1 MDLSLKQR
9 LLGAAVLIA
18 LAVIF
23 VPMFMSGSAP
33 QKSAEMETSSLAIP
47 PAPDREFNNR
57 VLSVDPAATNPT
69 APAGADSG
77 KIATVDTA
85 AAPKP
90 AEPEPASPAPAAPAA
105 DAPAA
110 PPAPVL
116 TNGLVRVPDG
126 RLLAPDIA
134 RIVMRGELVVAMLK
148 VDTPPFFFFDDSG
161 QWTGLEVGLAQSLA
175 KELGVKLRINRDAGT
190 FNAVVDLLANGQADL
205 AISKLSRTL
214 ARTQTIAFSDAYLT
228 LNHSL
233 ILNRVKFAQLSRGR
247 PLPEV
252 IRNFDG
258 SIGVIA
264 KSSFADYARTNFP
277 HAKVQ
282 EFATW
287 NEVLAALYKGEIVS
301 AYRDE
306 FEVKRVLKADPT
318 VSRVVSTLTRKK
330 QEVTQ
335 GHGGGGVVREL
346 LARLPGLLEQG
357 VDPSNE

>member
-1 MDLSLKQR
+1 MTKVNTSMSNNARHLTGMHNALRR
-9 LLGAAVLIA
+9 LALPTLLAIAGLCTGASA
-18 LAVIF
+18 LAAGERPVAQ
-23 VPMFMSGSAP
+23 G
-33 QKSAEMETSSLAIP
+33 TLA
-47 PAPDREFNNR
+47 A
-57 VLSVDPAATNPT
+57 PAAPVAATPVVA
-69 APAGADSG
+69 APA
-77 KIATVDTA
+77 T
-85 AAPKP
+85 
-90 AEPEPASPAPAAPAA
+90 PAAPAA
-105 DAPAA
+105 AAFAVEPAA
-110 PPAPVL
+110 PATPPVL
-116 TNGLVRVPDG
+116 VNGLVRVPDG

-134 RIVMRGELVVAMLK
+134 RIVTRGELVVAMLK

-175 KELGVKLRINRDAGT
+175 KELGVKLRFNREAGT

-214 ARTQTIAFSDAYLT
+214 ARSQTIAFSDAYLT
-228 LNHSL
+228 LSHSL

-282 EFATW
+282 EYATW
-287 NEVLAALYKGEIVS
+287 NDVLVAVNKGEIVS

-318 VSRVVSTLTRKK
+318 VSLVLRTVTLKDLEDTLGIGVA
-330 QEVTQ
+330 VTDTT
-335 GHGGGGVVREL
+335 L
-346 LARLPGLLEQG
+346 LAYVNQFLAQRAEKLDIQKVLQAL
-357 VDPSNE
+357 DR

>member
-1 MDLSLKQR
+1 MTKPTPSMSNNARHLTGMHNALRR
-9 LLGAAVLIA
+9 LALPTLLA
-18 LAVIF
+18 LAGLCTGIGALAAGERPV
-23 VPMFMSGSAP
+23 VQGTLSAP
-33 QKSAEMETSSLAIP
+33 ATA
-47 PAPDREFNNR
+47 
-57 VLSVDPAATNPT
+57 VPAA
-69 APAGADSG
+69 A
-77 KIATVDTA
+77 ATPVVA
-85 AAPKP
+85 
-90 AEPEPASPAPAAPAA
+90 APAAPAA
-105 DAPAA
+105 PATTFAVEPAA
-110 PPAPVL
+110 PAMPPVL
-116 TNGLVRVPDG
+116 VNGLVRVPDG

-134 RIVMRGELVVAMLK
+134 RIVTRGELVVAMLK

-175 KELGVKLRINRDAGT
+175 KELGVKLRFNREAGT

-214 ARTQTIAFSDAYLT
+214 ARSQTIAFSDSYLT

-282 EFATW
+282 EYATW
-287 NEVLAALYKGEIVS
+287 NDVLVAVNKGEIVS

-318 VSRVVSTLTRKK
+318 VSLVLRTVTLKDLEDTLGIGVA
-330 QEVTQ
+330 VTDTT
-335 GHGGGGVVREL
+335 L
-346 LARLPGLLEQG
+346 LAYVNQFLAQRAEKLDIQKVLQAL
-357 VDPSNE
+357 DR

>member
-1 MDLSLKQR
+1 MTKVDQSMSNNTRHLTGMHSALRR
-9 LLGAAVLIA
+9 LALPTLLA
-18 LAVIF
+18 LAGLCAGGPASAAGERPVAQGVIA
-23 VPMFMSGSAP
+23 VPVA
-33 QKSAEMETSSLAIP
+33 L
-47 PAPDREFNNR
+47 
-57 VLSVDPAATNPT
+57 
-69 APAGADSG
+69 
-77 KIATVDTA
+77 
-85 AAPKP
+85 AAPV
-90 AEPEPASPAPAAPAA
+90 AVAPAPAFPVEPAA
-105 DAPAA
+105 PVA

-134 RIVMRGELVVAMLK
+134 RIVTRGELVVAMLK
-148 VDTPPFFFFDDSG
+148 VDTPPFFFFDDAG

-175 KELGVKLRINRDAGT
+175 KELGVKLRFNREAGT

-233 ILNRVKFAQLSRGR
+233 ILNRVKFAQLSHGR

-252 IRNFDG
+252 IRNFNG

-282 EFATW
+282 EFPTW
-287 NEVLAALYKGEIVS
+287 NEVLVALHKGEIVS

-318 VSRVVSTLTRKK
+318 VSLVLRTVTLKDLEDTLGIGVA
-330 QEVTQ
+330 VTDTT
-335 GHGGGGVVREL
+335 L
-346 LARLPGLLEQG
+346 LAYVNQFLAQRTEKLDIQKVLQAL
-357 VDPSNE
+357 DR

>member
-1 MDLSLKQR
+1 MTKVDQSMSNNTRHLTGMHSALRR
-9 LLGAAVLIA
+9 LALPTLLA
-18 LAVIF
+18 LAGLCAG
-23 VPMFMSGSAP
+23 GSA
-33 QKSAEMETSSLAIP
+33 SA
-47 PAPDREFNNR
+47 
-57 VLSVDPAATNPT
+57 
-69 APAGADSG
+69 AGERPVAQG
-77 KIATVDTA
+77 VIAVPVA
-85 AAPKP
+85 LAAPV
-90 AEPEPASPAPAAPAA
+90 AVAPAPAFPVE
-105 DAPAA
+105 PAA
-110 PPAPVL
+110 PVALPAPVL

-134 RIVMRGELVVAMLK
+134 RIVTRGELVVAMLK
-148 VDTPPFFFFDDSG
+148 VDTPPFFFFDDAG

-175 KELGVKLRINRDAGT
+175 KELGVKLRFNREAGT

-233 ILNRVKFAQLSRGR
+233 ILNRVKFAQLSHGR

-252 IRNFDG
+252 IRNFNG

-282 EFATW
+282 EFPTW
-287 NEVLAALYKGEIVS
+287 NEVLVALHKGEIVS

-318 VSRVVSTLTRKK
+318 VSLVLRTVTLKDLEDTLGIGVA
-330 QEVTQ
+330 VTDTT
-335 GHGGGGVVREL
+335 L
-346 LARLPGLLEQG
+346 LAYVNQFLAQRTEKLDIQKVLQAL
-357 VDPSNE
+357 DR

>member
-1 MDLSLKQR
+1 MNTFIQR
-9 LLGAAVLIA
+9 LSNERRQPGLHGALRRFVLPSLLA
-18 LAVIF
+18 LASVCAGGIAHAAGERPVAQGVLA
-23 VPMFMSGSAP
+23 VPA
-33 QKSAEMETSSLAIP
+33 
-47 PAPDREFNNR
+47 
-57 VLSVDPAATNPT
+57 
-69 APAGADSG
+69 
-77 KIATVDTA
+77 
-85 AAPKP
+85 
-90 AEPEPASPAPAAPAA
+90 APAAPAPVTA
-105 DAPAA
+105 PIPVLPAA
-110 PPAPVL
+110 PTDATTAPPAAPTTV
-116 TNGLVRVPDG
+116 NGLVRVPDG

-134 RIVMRGELVVAMLK
+134 RIVTRGELVVAMLK

-175 KELGVKLRINRDAGT
+175 KELGVKLRFNRDAAT
-190 FNAVVDLLANGQADL
+190 FNAVVDLLASGQADL

-233 ILNRVKFAQLSRGR
+233 ILNRVKFAQLAHGR

-252 IRNFDG
+252 IRSFSG

-287 NEVLAALYKGEIVS
+287 NDVLVALHKGEIVG

-318 VSRVVSTLTRKK
+318 VSLVLRTVTLKDLEDTLGIGVA
-330 QEVTQ
+330 VTDPT
-335 GHGGGGVVREL
+335 L
-346 LARLPGLLEQG
+346 LAYVNQFLAQRTEKLDIHKVLQALER
-357 VDPSNE
+357 

>member
-1 MDLSLKQR
+1 MSNNTRHLTGMHSALRR
-9 LLGAAVLIA
+9 LALPTLLA
-18 LAVIF
+18 LA
-23 VPMFMSGSAP
+23 GLCAGG
-33 QKSAEMETSSLAIP
+33 
-47 PAPDREFNNR
+47 
-57 VLSVDPAATNPT
+57 
-69 APAGADSG
+69 PAGAAG
-77 KIATVDTA
+77 ERPVAQGVIAVPAALVAPVA
-85 AAPKP
+85 AAPAP
-90 AEPEPASPAPAAPAA
+90 AFPVEPAAPV
-105 DAPAA
+105 A

-134 RIVMRGELVVAMLK
+134 RIVTRGELVVAMLK
-148 VDTPPFFFFDDSG
+148 VDTPPFFFFDDAG

-175 KELGVKLRINRDAGT
+175 KELGVKLRFNREAGT

-233 ILNRVKFAQLSRGR
+233 ILNRVKFAQISHGR

-252 IRNFDG
+252 IRNFNG

-282 EFATW
+282 EFPTW
-287 NEVLAALYKGEIVS
+287 NEVLVALHKGEIVS

-318 VSRVVSTLTRKK
+318 VSLVLRTVTLKDLEDTLGIGVA
-330 QEVTQ
+330 VTDTT
-335 GHGGGGVVREL
+335 L
-346 LARLPGLLEQG
+346 LAYVNQFLAQRTEKLDIQKVLQALER
-357 VDPSNE
+357 

>member
-1 MDLSLKQR
+1 MHSALRR
-9 LLGAAVLIA
+9 LALPTLLA
-18 LAVIF
+18 LA
-23 VPMFMSGSAP
+23 GLCAGG
-33 QKSAEMETSSLAIP
+33 
-47 PAPDREFNNR
+47 
-57 VLSVDPAATNPT
+57 
-69 APAGADSG
+69 PAGAAG
-77 KIATVDTA
+77 ERPVAQGVIAVPAALVAPAA
-85 AAPKP
+85 AAPAP
-90 AEPEPASPAPAAPAA
+90 AFPVEPAAPV
-105 DAPAA
+105 A

-134 RIVMRGELVVAMLK
+134 RIVTRGELVVAMLK
-148 VDTPPFFFFDDSG
+148 VDTPPFFFFDDAG

-175 KELGVKLRINRDAGT
+175 KELGVKLRFNREAGT

-233 ILNRVKFAQLSRGR
+233 ILNRVKFAQISHGR

-252 IRNFDG
+252 IRNFNG

-282 EFATW
+282 EFPTW
-287 NEVLAALYKGEIVS
+287 NEVLVALHKGEIVS

-318 VSRVVSTLTRKK
+318 VSLVLRTVTLKDLEDTLGIGVA
-330 QEVTQ
+330 VTDTT
-335 GHGGGGVVREL
+335 L
-346 LARLPGLLEQG
+346 LAYVNQFLAQRTEKLDIQKVLQALER
-357 VDPSNE
+357 

>member
-1 MDLSLKQR
+1 MTKPTPSMSNNARHLTGMHNALRR
-9 LLGAAVLIA
+9 LALPTLLALTGLCTGIGA
-18 LAVIF
+18 LAAGERPV
-23 VPMFMSGSAP
+23 VQGTLSAP
-33 QKSAEMETSSLAIP
+33 ATA
-47 PAPDREFNNR
+47 
-57 VLSVDPAATNPT
+57 VPAA
-69 APAGADSG
+69 A
-77 KIATVDTA
+77 ATPVVA
-85 AAPKP
+85 
-90 AEPEPASPAPAAPAA
+90 APAAPAA
-105 DAPAA
+105 PATTFAVEPAA
-110 PPAPVL
+110 PATPPVL
-116 TNGLVRVPDG
+116 VNGLVRVPDG

-134 RIVMRGELVVAMLK
+134 RIVTRGELVVAMLK

-175 KELGVKLRINRDAGT
+175 KELGVKLRFNREAGT

-214 ARTQTIAFSDAYLT
+214 ARSQTIAFSDSYLT

-282 EFATW
+282 EYATW
-287 NEVLAALYKGEIVS
+287 NDVLVAVNKGEIVS

-318 VSRVVSTLTRKK
+318 VSLVLRTVTLKDLEDTLGIGVA
-330 QEVTQ
+330 VTDTT
-335 GHGGGGVVREL
+335 L
-346 LARLPGLLEQG
+346 LAYVNQFLAQRAEKLDIQKVLQAL
-357 VDPSNE
+357 DR

>member
-1 MDLSLKQR
+1 MTKVIPSMSNNTRHLTGMHIALRR
-9 LLGAAVLIA
+9 LALPALLAFAGLCASSGAGAAGERPVAQGVL
-18 LAVIF
+18 
-23 VPMFMSGSAP
+23 
-33 QKSAEMETSSLAIP
+33 T
-47 PAPDREFNNR
+47 
-57 VLSVDPAATNPT
+57 
-69 APAGADSG
+69 
-77 KIATVDTA
+77 
-85 AAPKP
+85 
-90 AEPEPASPAPAAPAA
+90 APAAPAPVVA
-105 DAPAA
+105 LAAPAAAAPATLAAATDAPPPA

-175 KELGVKLRINRDAGT
+175 KELGVKLRFNRDAST
-190 FNAVVDLLANGQADL
+190 FNAVVDLLASGQADL

-233 ILNRVKFAQLSRGR
+233 ILNRVKFAQISHGR

-252 IRNFDG
+252 IRNFNG

-277 HAKVQ
+277 HAKIQ

-287 NEVLAALYKGEIVS
+287 NEVLAALHKGEIVS

-318 VSRVVSTLTRKK
+318 VSLVLRTVTLKDLEDTLGIGVA
-330 QEVTQ
+330 VTDPT
-335 GHGGGGVVREL
+335 L
-346 LARLPGLLEQG
+346 LAYVNQFLAQRTEKLDIQKVLQAL
-357 VDPSNE
+357 DR

>member
-1 MDLSLKQR
+1 MSNNARHLTGMHNALRRLALPTLLALAGLCAGTGALAAGERPVAQGTLSAPATAVP
-9 LLGAAVLIA
+9 AAV
-18 LAVIF
+18 
-23 VPMFMSGSAP
+23 
-33 QKSAEMETSSLAIP
+33 
-47 PAPDREFNNR
+47 
-57 VLSVDPAATNPT
+57 ATPVV
-69 APAGADSG
+69 A
-77 KIATVDTA
+77 
-85 AAPKP
+85 
-90 AEPEPASPAPAAPAA
+90 APAAPAA
-105 DAPAA
+105 PAAATFAVEPAA
-110 PPAPVL
+110 PATPPLLV
-116 TNGLVRVPDG
+116 NGLVRVPDG

-134 RIVMRGELVVAMLK
+134 RIVTRGELVVAMLK

-175 KELGVKLRINRDAGT
+175 KELGVKLRFNREAGT

-214 ARTQTIAFSDAYLT
+214 ARSQTIAFSDSYLT

-233 ILNRVKFAQLSRGR
+233 ILNRVKFAQLAHGR

-252 IRNFDG
+252 IRNFNG

-282 EFATW
+282 EYPTW
-287 NEVLAALYKGEIVS
+287 NDVLVAVHKGEIVS

-318 VSRVVSTLTRKK
+318 VSLVLRTVTLKDLEDTLGIGVA
-330 QEVTQ
+330 VTDTT
-335 GHGGGGVVREL
+335 L
-346 LARLPGLLEQG
+346 LAYVNQFLAQRAEKLDIQKVLQAL
-357 VDPSNE
+357 DR

>member
-1 MDLSLKQR
+1 MSNNTRHLTGMHSALRR
-9 LLGAAVLIA
+9 LALPTLLA
-18 LAVIF
+18 LAGLCAG
-23 VPMFMSGSAP
+23 GSA
-33 QKSAEMETSSLAIP
+33 SAAGERPVAQGVI
-47 PAPDREFNNR
+47 A
-57 VLSVDPAATNPT
+57 VPAAL
-69 APAGADSG
+69 
-77 KIATVDTA
+77 
-85 AAPKP
+85 
-90 AEPEPASPAPAAPAA
+90 AAPAA
-105 DAPAA
+105 AAPAPAPAFPVEPAAPVA

-134 RIVMRGELVVAMLK
+134 RIVTRGELVVAMLK
-148 VDTPPFFFFDDSG
+148 VDTPPFFFFDDAG

-175 KELGVKLRINRDAGT
+175 KELGVKLRFNREAGT

-233 ILNRVKFAQLSRGR
+233 ILNRVKFAQLSHGR

-252 IRNFDG
+252 IRNFNG

-282 EFATW
+282 EFPTW
-287 NEVLAALYKGEIVS
+287 NEVLVALHKGEIVS

-318 VSRVVSTLTRKK
+318 VSLVLRTVTLKDLEDTLGIGVA
-330 QEVTQ
+330 VTDTT
-335 GHGGGGVVREL
+335 L
-346 LARLPGLLEQG
+346 LAYVNQFLAQRTEKLDIQKVLQAL
-357 VDPSNE
+357 DR

>member
-1 MDLSLKQR
+1 MSNNTRHLTGMHSALRR
-9 LLGAAVLIA
+9 LALPTLLA
-18 LAVIF
+18 LA
-23 VPMFMSGSAP
+23 GLCAGG
-33 QKSAEMETSSLAIP
+33 
-47 PAPDREFNNR
+47 
-57 VLSVDPAATNPT
+57 
-69 APAGADSG
+69 PAGAAG
-77 KIATVDTA
+77 ERPVAQGVIAVPAALVAPAA
-85 AAPKP
+85 AAPAP
-90 AEPEPASPAPAAPAA
+90 AFPVEPAAPV
-105 DAPAA
+105 A

-134 RIVMRGELVVAMLK
+134 RIVTRGELVVAMLK
-148 VDTPPFFFFDDSG
+148 VDTPPFFFFDDAG

-175 KELGVKLRINRDAGT
+175 KELGVKLRFNREAGT

-233 ILNRVKFAQLSRGR
+233 ILNRVKFAQISHGR

-252 IRNFDG
+252 IRNFNG

-282 EFATW
+282 EFPTW
-287 NEVLAALYKGEIVS
+287 NEVLVALHKGEIVS

-318 VSRVVSTLTRKK
+318 VSLVLRTVTLKDLEDTLGIGVA
-330 QEVTQ
+330 VTDTT
-335 GHGGGGVVREL
+335 L
-346 LARLPGLLEQG
+346 LAYVNQFLAQRTEKLDIQKVLQALER
-357 VDPSNE
+357 

>member
-1 MDLSLKQR
+1 MTKVDQSMSNNTRHLTGMHSALRR
-9 LLGAAVLIA
+9 LALPTLLA
-18 LAVIF
+18 LA
-23 VPMFMSGSAP
+23 GLCAGG
-33 QKSAEMETSSLAIP
+33 
-47 PAPDREFNNR
+47 
-57 VLSVDPAATNPT
+57 
-69 APAGADSG
+69 PAGAAG
-77 KIATVDTA
+77 ERPVAQGVIAVPAALVAPVA
-85 AAPKP
+85 AAPAP
-90 AEPEPASPAPAAPAA
+90 AFPVEPAAPV
-105 DAPAA
+105 A

-134 RIVMRGELVVAMLK
+134 RIVTRGELVVAMLK
-148 VDTPPFFFFDDSG
+148 VDTPPFFFFDDAG

-175 KELGVKLRINRDAGT
+175 KELGVKLRFNREAGT

-233 ILNRVKFAQLSRGR
+233 ILNRVKFAQISHGR

-252 IRNFDG
+252 IRNFNG

-282 EFATW
+282 EFPTW
-287 NEVLAALYKGEIVS
+287 NEVLVALHKGEIVS

-318 VSRVVSTLTRKK
+318 VSLVLRTVTLKDLEDTLGIGVA
-330 QEVTQ
+330 VTDTT
-335 GHGGGGVVREL
+335 L
-346 LARLPGLLEQG
+346 LAYVNQFLAQRTEKLDIQKVLQALER
-357 VDPSNE
+357 

>member
-1 MDLSLKQR
+1 MTKVDQSMSNNTRHLTGMHSALRR
-9 LLGAAVLIA
+9 LALPTLLALAGLCAGSSAGAAGERPVAQGVIA
-18 LAVIF
+18 V
-23 VPMFMSGSAP
+23 
-33 QKSAEMETSSLAIP
+33 
-47 PAPDREFNNR
+47 
-57 VLSVDPAATNPT
+57 PAAL
-69 APAGADSG
+69 
-77 KIATVDTA
+77 
-85 AAPKP
+85 
-90 AEPEPASPAPAAPAA
+90 AAPAA
-105 DAPAA
+105 AAPAPAFPVEPAAPVA

-134 RIVMRGELVVAMLK
+134 RIVTRGELVVAMLK
-148 VDTPPFFFFDDSG
+148 VDTPPFFFFDDAG

-175 KELGVKLRINRDAGT
+175 KELGVKLRFNREAGT

-233 ILNRVKFAQLSRGR
+233 ILNRVKFAQLSHGR

-252 IRNFDG
+252 IRNFNG

-282 EFATW
+282 EFPTW
-287 NEVLAALYKGEIVS
+287 NEVLVALHKGEIVS

-318 VSRVVSTLTRKK
+318 VSLVLRTVTLKDLEDTLGIGVA
-330 QEVTQ
+330 VTDTT
-335 GHGGGGVVREL
+335 L
-346 LARLPGLLEQG
+346 LAYVNQFLAQRTEKLDIQKVLQAL
-357 VDPSNE
+357 DR

>member
-1 MDLSLKQR
+1 MNQVTPRMPNNTRHPKGMHSALRR
-9 LLGAAVLIA
+9 LALPGLLALAGLLAGGPAGAAGERPVAQGA
-18 LAVIF
+18 LAV
-23 VPMFMSGSAP
+23 
-33 QKSAEMETSSLAIP
+33 
-47 PAPDREFNNR
+47 
-57 VLSVDPAATNPT
+57 PAAT
-69 APAGADSG
+69 
-77 KIATVDTA
+77 
-85 AAPKP
+85 AAPVV
-90 AEPEPASPAPAAPAA
+90 AVAAPAA
-105 DAPAA
+105 SATPGAPAA
-110 PPAPVL
+110 AFQVDPANPAPAAPVL

-148 VDTPPFFFFDDSG
+148 VDTPPFFFFDDAG

-175 KELGVKLRINRDAGT
+175 KELGVKLRFNREAGT
-190 FNAVVDLLANGQADL
+190 FNAVVDLLASGQADL

-233 ILNRVKFAQLSRGR
+233 ILNRVKFAQLAHGR

-252 IRNFDG
+252 IRNFNG
-258 SIGVIA
+258 TVGVIA

-282 EFATW
+282 EYPTW
-287 NEVLAALYKGEIVS
+287 NEVLVALHKGEIVS

-318 VSRVVSTLTRKK
+318 VSLVLRTVTLKDLEDTLGIGVA
-330 QEVTQ
+330 VTDTT
-335 GHGGGGVVREL
+335 L
-346 LARLPGLLEQG
+346 LAYVNQFLAQRTEKLDIQKVLQAL
-357 VDPSNE
+357 DR

>member
-1 MDLSLKQR
+1 MSNNARHLTGMHNALRR
-9 LLGAAVLIA
+9 LALPTLLALTGLCTGIGA
-18 LAVIF
+18 LAAGERPV
-23 VPMFMSGSAP
+23 VQGTLSAP
-33 QKSAEMETSSLAIP
+33 ATA
-47 PAPDREFNNR
+47 
-57 VLSVDPAATNPT
+57 VPAA
-69 APAGADSG
+69 A
-77 KIATVDTA
+77 ATPVVA
-85 AAPKP
+85 
-90 AEPEPASPAPAAPAA
+90 APAAPAA
-105 DAPAA
+105 PAATFAVEPAA
-110 PPAPVL
+110 PATPPVL
-116 TNGLVRVPDG
+116 VNGLVRVPDG

-134 RIVMRGELVVAMLK
+134 RIVTRGELVVAMLK

-175 KELGVKLRINRDAGT
+175 KELGVKLRFNREAGT

-214 ARTQTIAFSDAYLT
+214 ARSQTIAFSDSYLT

-282 EFATW
+282 EYATW
-287 NEVLAALYKGEIVS
+287 NDVLVAVNKGEIVS

-318 VSRVVSTLTRKK
+318 VSLVLRTVTLKDLEDTLGIGVA
-330 QEVTQ
+330 VTDTT
-335 GHGGGGVVREL
+335 L
-346 LARLPGLLEQG
+346 LAYVNQFLAQRAEKLDIQKVLQAL
-357 VDPSNE
+357 DR

>member
-1 MDLSLKQR
+1 MSNNTRHLTGMHIALRR
-9 LLGAAVLIA
+9 LALPALLAFAGLCASSGVGAAGERPVA
-18 LAVIF
+18 QGVI
-23 VPMFMSGSAP
+23 
-33 QKSAEMETSSLAIP
+33 
-47 PAPDREFNNR
+47 
-57 VLSVDPAATNPT
+57 
-69 APAGADSG
+69 
-77 KIATVDTA
+77 
-85 AAPKP
+85 
-90 AEPEPASPAPAAPAA
+90 AAPATA
-105 DAPAA
+105 APVVAVAASATSTAATTSDVPAA
-110 PPAPVL
+110 PPAPVI

-134 RIVMRGELVVAMLK
+134 RIVTRGELVVAMLK

-175 KELGVKLRINRDAGT
+175 KELGVKLRFNRDAGT
-190 FNAVVDLLANGQADL
+190 FNAVVDLLASGQADL

-214 ARTQTIAFSDAYLT
+214 ARTQTIAFSDSYLT

-233 ILNRVKFAQLSRGR
+233 ILNRVKFAQLSHGR

-252 IRNFDG
+252 IRNFNG

-282 EFATW
+282 EFPTW
-287 NEVLAALYKGEIVS
+287 NDVLAALHKGEIVS

-318 VSRVVSTLTRKK
+318 VSLVLRTVTLKDLEDTLGIGVA
-330 QEVTQ
+330 VTDPT
-335 GHGGGGVVREL
+335 L
-346 LARLPGLLEQG
+346 LAYVNQFLAQRTEKLDIQKVLQALER
-357 VDPSNE
+357 

>member
-1 MDLSLKQR
+1 MT
-9 LLGAAVLIA
+9 
-18 LAVIF
+18 
-23 VPMFMSGSAP
+23 SA
-33 QKSAEMETSSLAIP
+33 SAS
-47 PAPDREFNNR
+47 
-57 VLSVDPAATNPT
+57 
-69 APAGADSG
+69 
-77 KIATVDTA
+77 
-85 AAPKP
+85 PKP
-90 AEPEPASPAPAAPAA
+90 RLSWKRAALLLLTSALPWLPASASRPA
-105 DAPAA
+105 DAPHTSTFAA
-110 PPAPVL
+110 
-116 TNGLVRVPDG
+116 GLESPWGMEFLPDG

-175 KELGVKLRINRDAGT
+175 KELGVKLRFNRDAST
-190 FNAVVDLLANGQADL
+190 FNAVVDLLASGQADL

-233 ILNRVKFAQLSRGR
+233 ILNRVKFAQISHGR

-252 IRNFDG
+252 IRNFNG

-277 HAKVQ
+277 HAKIQ

-287 NEVLAALYKGEIVS
+287 NEVLAALHKGEIVS

-318 VSRVVSTLTRKK
+318 VSLVLEDTLGIGVA
-330 QEVTQ
+330 VTDPT
-335 GHGGGGVVREL
+335 L
-346 LARLPGLLEQG
+346 LAYVNQFLAQRTEKLDIQKVLQAL
-357 VDPSNE
+357 DR

>member
-1 MDLSLKQR
+1 MSNNARQLTGMHKALRR
-9 LLGAAVLIA
+9 LALPGLLA
-18 LAVIF
+18 LAGLVA
-23 VPMFMSGSAP
+23 GTSA
-33 QKSAEMETSSLAIP
+33 LAAGERP
-47 PAPDREFNNR
+47 VAQGT
-57 VLSVDPAATNPT
+57 LTT
-69 APAGADSG
+69 PAGTA
-77 KIATVDTA
+77 TA
-85 AAPKP
+85 AATPS
-90 AEPEPASPAPAAPAA
+90 AAPAPATFAVE
-105 DAPAA
+105 PAA
-110 PPAPVL
+110 PTPPPVL
-116 TNGLVRVPDG
+116 TNGLVRVADG

-134 RIVMRGELVVAMLK
+134 RIVNRGELVVAMLK
-148 VDTPPFFFFDDSG
+148 VDTPPFFFFDDNG

-175 KELGVKLRINRDAGT
+175 KELGVKLRFNREAGT
-190 FNAVVDLLANGQADL
+190 FNAVVDLLASGQADL

-214 ARTQTIAFSDAYLT
+214 ARSQTIAFSDAYLT

-233 ILNRVKFAQLSRGR
+233 ILNRVKFAQLARGR

-287 NEVLAALYKGEIVS
+287 NDVLVAVNKGEIVS

-318 VSRVVSTLTRKK
+318 VSLVLRTVTLKDLEDTLGIGVA
-330 QEVTQ
+330 VTDTT
-335 GHGGGGVVREL
+335 L
-346 LARLPGLLEQG
+346 LAFVNQFLAQRAEKLDIQKVLQAL
-357 VDPSNE
+357 DR

>member
-1 MDLSLKQR
+1 MNTFIQR
-9 LLGAAVLIA
+9 LSNERRHPGLRGALRRFVLPSLLA
-18 LAVIF
+18 LANVCAGGI
-23 VPMFMSGSAP
+23 AH
-33 QKSAEMETSSLAIP
+33 
-47 PAPDREFNNR
+47 
-57 VLSVDPAATNPT
+57 AAGERPV
-69 APAGADSG
+69 AQGVVA
-77 KIATVDTA
+77 V
-85 AAPKP
+85 
-90 AEPEPASPAPAAPAA
+90 PAAPAPVAAPASVLAIAPA
-105 DAPAA
+105 DASTAPPAA
-110 PPAPVL
+110 PTTV
-116 TNGLVRVPDG
+116 NGLVRVPDG

-134 RIVMRGELVVAMLK
+134 RIVTRGELVVAMLK

-175 KELGVKLRINRDAGT
+175 KELGVKLRFNRDAAT
-190 FNAVVDLLANGQADL
+190 FNAVVDLLASGQADL

-233 ILNRVKFAQLSRGR
+233 ILNRVKFAQLAHGR

-252 IRNFDG
+252 IRSFSG

-287 NEVLAALYKGEIVS
+287 NDVLVALHKGEIVG

-318 VSRVVSTLTRKK
+318 VSLVLRTVTLKDLEDTLGIGVA
-330 QEVTQ
+330 VTDPT
-335 GHGGGGVVREL
+335 L
-346 LARLPGLLEQG
+346 LAYVNQFLAQRTEKLDIHKVLQALER
-357 VDPSNE
+357 

>member
-1 MDLSLKQR
+1 MSNNARHLTGMHNALRSLALPALLALAGLSAGTSALAAGERPVAQGT
-9 LLGAAVLIA
+9 LAAPAAAV
-18 LAVIF
+18 V
-23 VPMFMSGSAP
+23 
-33 QKSAEMETSSLAIP
+33 
-47 PAPDREFNNR
+47 
-57 VLSVDPAATNPT
+57 ATPVV
-69 APAGADSG
+69 A
-77 KIATVDTA
+77 
-85 AAPKP
+85 
-90 AEPEPASPAPAAPAA
+90 APAAPAA
-105 DAPAA
+105 ATFAVEPAA
-110 PPAPVL
+110 APTPPPVL

-148 VDTPPFFFFDDSG
+148 VDTPPFFFFDDGG

-175 KELGVKLRINRDAGT
+175 KELGVKLRFNREAGT

-214 ARTQTIAFSDAYLT
+214 ARSQTIAFSDAYLT

-282 EFATW
+282 EYPTW
-287 NEVLAALYKGEIVS
+287 NDVLVAVHKGEIVS

-318 VSRVVSTLTRKK
+318 VSLVLRTVTLKDLEDTLGIGVA
-330 QEVTQ
+330 VTDTT
-335 GHGGGGVVREL
+335 L
-346 LARLPGLLEQG
+346 LAYVNQFLAQRAEKLDIQKVLQAL
-357 VDPSNE
+357 DR

>member
-1 MDLSLKQR
+1 MSNNTRHLAGMHSALRR
-9 LLGAAVLIA
+9 LALPTLLTLAGLCAGGSASAAGERPVAQGVIAVPAA
-18 LAVIF
+18 LA
-23 VPMFMSGSAP
+23 
-33 QKSAEMETSSLAIP
+33 
-47 PAPDREFNNR
+47 
-57 VLSVDPAATNPT
+57 
-69 APAGADSG
+69 APA
-77 KIATVDTA
+77 TA
-85 AAPKP
+85 A
-90 AEPEPASPAPAAPAA
+90 PAPAFPVEPAA
-105 DAPAA
+105 PVA

-134 RIVMRGELVVAMLK
+134 RIVTRGELVVAMLK
-148 VDTPPFFFFDDSG
+148 VDTPPFFFFDDAG
-161 QWTGLEVGLAQSLA
+161 RWTGLEVGLAQSLA
-175 KELGVKLRINRDAGT
+175 KELGVKLRFNREAGT
-190 FNAVVDLLANGQADL
+190 FNAVVDLLASGQADL

-233 ILNRVKFAQLSRGR
+233 ILNRVKFAQLSHGR

-252 IRNFDG
+252 IRNFNG

-282 EFATW
+282 EFPTW
-287 NEVLAALYKGEIVS
+287 NEVLVALHKGEIVS

-318 VSRVVSTLTRKK
+318 VSLVLRTVTLKDLEDTLGIGVA
-330 QEVTQ
+330 VTDTT
-335 GHGGGGVVREL
+335 L
-346 LARLPGLLEQG
+346 LAYVNQFLAQRTEKLDIQKVLQAL
-357 VDPSNE
+357 DR